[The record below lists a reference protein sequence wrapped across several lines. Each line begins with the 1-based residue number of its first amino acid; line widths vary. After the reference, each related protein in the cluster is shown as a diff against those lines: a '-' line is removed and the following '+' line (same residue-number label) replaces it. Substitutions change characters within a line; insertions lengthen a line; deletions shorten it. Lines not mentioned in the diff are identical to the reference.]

1 MSSLGGTVGTTGCA
15 MRSDDIADAQGSRPV
30 ALAPLPHNDT
40 ANAVMDVAC
49 AAVASCLLELLKQIW
64 VEDEVVG
71 AANDM
76 IWIAEEV

>member
-1 MSSLGGTVGTTGCA
+1 MEIITASA
-15 MRSDDIADAQGSRPV
+15 SREQ
-30 ALAPLPHNDT
+30 
-40 ANAVMDVAC
+40 
-49 AAVASCLLELLKQIW
+49 CLLELLKQIW